1 MATTTAA
8 KLLQAQ
14 GFGSRKECISLIRR
28 GIVQIDEN
36 PVVNPDLEVDPE
48 AVRFIN
54 IKDERWPCFSRLYLA
69 LNKPSGYECSQQ
81 PSHHPSVY
89 ELFPPQFIRRGLQ
102 SAGRLDW
109 DTEGILIFTDDG
121 PCIHSL
127 TGPKKHVPKTYRA
140 RTEKPLTSDLIA
152 SLLQGVLLKD
162 ETEPVAALECQKV
175 GEYELEL
182 IIDEGKYHQVRRMI
196 AAAGNHCVYLERIA
210 IGNLRL
216 TDLNLSRGQWCYLSE
231 EQLAAA
237 SCRN

>member
-1 MATTTAA
+1 
-8 KLLQAQ
+8 
-14 GFGSRKECISLIRR
+14 
-28 GIVQIDEN
+28 
-36 PVVNPDLEVDPE
+36 
-48 AVRFIN
+48 
-54 IKDERWPCFSRLYLA
+54 LYLA

-81 PSHHPSVY
+81 PSHHPSVF

-109 DTEGILIFTDDG
+109 NTEGLLLFTDDG
-121 PCIHSL
+121 PYIHSV

-162 ETEPVAALECQKV
+162 EIEPVVALKCQKV
-175 GEYELEL
+175 GDYELEL